1 MNSTNSTENVE
12 AVVFK
17 SDGYIAAGIL
27 CLTVLAVFLGS
38 LYLCYNKKL
47 LGIREN
53 RSVSLIMPACL
64 WVYSSAILRNVR
76 CSAD

>member
-1 MNSTNSTENVE
+1 MDSTNSTENVE

-53 RSVSLIMPACL
+53 RSVI
-64 WVYSSAILRNVR
+64 
-76 CSAD
+76 

>member
-1 MNSTNSTENVE
+1 MDSSNSTEPIE

-27 CLTVLAVFLGS
+27 CLTVLAVILGS
-38 LYLCYNKKL
+38 LYLCFNKKL

-53 RSVSLIMPACL
+53 R
-64 WVYSSAILRNVR
+64 
-76 CSAD
+76 